1 MTELSDF
8 AKQSEQLQ
16 ENADN
21 IKQAVEAVN
30 IAVEEST
37 KGVVSVTEV
46 ASDLTESME
55 QINEEVNGNK
65 DVAEQLG
72 GEVGKFKL

>member
-1 MTELSDF
+1 M
-8 AKQSEQLQ
+8 
-16 ENADN
+16 
-21 IKQAVEAVN
+21 
-30 IAVEEST
+30 EEST
-37 KGVVSVTEV
+37 KGVVNVTEV

-55 QINEEVNGNK
+55 QINEEANGNK